1 MTASQ
6 WFAAHQRQA
15 RLGTIEVAAARE
27 PQPMS
32 VCLGFLADKKLDE
45 HTEEV
50 NGAPLGDAARP
61 PCSVLLQN
69 SRPPRRCCSA
79 CHLQRA
85 APRPYDRRRRVHS
98 STRRPSGCQGV
109 TRLAAT
115 KSPNHKTSSRWTKV
129 RHERSSR
136 WTIVVIKPKNPGPL
150 LDGPDRAWSHSNS
163 DSASRCYGDTVPRC

>member
-1 MTASQ
+1 MPYHLFTTYKANTASRLDLRVHWMTASQ

-27 PQPMS
+27 QQPMS

-85 APRPYDRRRRVHS
+85 APRPCDRRRRVHS
-98 STRRPSGCQGV
+98 STRRSSGCQGV

-115 KSPNHKTSSRWTKV
+115 KSPTHRLIFEGGSC
-129 RHERSSR
+129 
-136 WTIVVIKPKNPGPL
+136 
-150 LDGPDRAWSHSNS
+150 
-163 DSASRCYGDTVPRC
+163 CYE